1 MLGRAGGRNTAFAR
15 RPDFEYNL
23 TGSWIWRQ
31 RKRLMNVAMNNAWL
45 IILLGIASTTQTH
58 LAKALER
65 QGIETWDLIRA
76 RFQRTEIEGK
86 VRKPLIYVVGLT
98 LNHTTFIYHLFVAPL
113 GGTTALYTGMYGM
126 GMIAL
131 LLYSTQVMAEKI
143 TRLELAGAVA
153 ILLGTLT
160 IGLEGI
166 SRPALNMGRMDLG
179 STVVAVLL
187 LLGLCLVLIVVG
199 LKNGTPK
206 LIGLVFGLSAGVCGS
221 LDPFLKGVGQTAGG
235 GGPFTP
241 GSIGGW
247 VVLGSSFIVGEAA
260 VLITQWGFYRRARA
274 NLLVP
279 AHNCTYVAVPVALQV
294 LLLPGYQFYW
304 STGLGLVLIL
314 AGFVCMRGFG
324 RRGTAASDGV
334 PIRSGGNR

>member
-1 MLGRAGGRNTAFAR
+1 
-15 RPDFEYNL
+15 
-23 TGSWIWRQ
+23 
-31 RKRLMNVAMNNAWL
+31 MNAAMNNAWL

-76 RFQRTEIEGK
+76 RFQPTGAEIPGK
-86 VRKPLIYVVGLT
+86 VRKPVIYAIGLA

-113 GGTTALYTGMYGM
+113 GGTTALYTSMYGM

-131 LLYSTQVMAEKI
+131 LLYSTQVMAERI

-153 ILLGTLT
+153 ILVGTLT

-166 SRPALNMGRMDLG
+166 SRPALNMGLMDLG
-179 STVVAVLL
+179 STVGAVLL
-187 LLGLCLVLIVVG
+187 LLGLCLALILVG

-206 LIGLVFGLSAGVCGS
+206 LIGLVSGLSAGICGS

-235 GGPFTP
+235 GSPFTP
-241 GSIGGW
+241 GNIGGW
-247 VVLGSSFIVGEAA
+247 VVLGASFIVGEAA

-279 AHNCTYVAVPVALQV
+279 ALNCTYVAVPVALQV
-294 LLLPGYQFYW
+294 FLLPGYQFYW
-304 STGLGLVLIL
+304 TTGLGLALIM
-314 AGFVCMRGFG
+314 AGFACMRGF
-324 RRGTAASDGV
+324 RRRMTAAPGGL
-334 PIRSGGNR
+334 PIRSGGSR

>member
-1 MLGRAGGRNTAFAR
+1 
-15 RPDFEYNL
+15 
-23 TGSWIWRQ
+23 
-31 RKRLMNVAMNNAWL
+31 MNVAMNNAWL
-45 IILLGIASTTQTH
+45 IILLGIASSTQIH
-58 LAKALER
+58 LAKAMER

-76 RFQRTEIEGK
+76 KFQRTGTEIEGK
-86 VRKPLIYVVGLT
+86 VRKPVIYAVGLA

-113 GGTTALYTGMYGM
+113 GGNIALYTSMYGM

-131 LLYSTQVMAEKI
+131 LLYSTQVMKEEI
-143 TRLELAGAVA
+143 TRLELAGAVV
-153 ILLGTLT
+153 IFLGTLI

-166 SRPALNMGRMDLG
+166 SRPALNMGLMDLG
-179 STVVAVLL
+179 STVVAVVL
-187 LLGLCLVLIVVG
+187 LLGLCLVLILVG
-199 LKNGTPK
+199 LKNGTPN
-206 LIGLVFGLSAGVCGS
+206 LIGLVFGLSAGACGS

-247 VVLGSSFIVGEAA
+247 VVLGSSFLAGEAA
-260 VLITQWGFYRRARA
+260 FLITQWGFYRRARA

-279 AHNCTYVAVPVALQV
+279 ALNCTYIAVPVALQV

-304 STGLGLVLIL
+304 STGLGLAQIM

-324 RRGTAASDGV
+324 RGVTAAPDGV
-334 PIRSGGNR
+334 AIESGGNR